1 MTEKMWYN
9 LLLEDNYIMEETDHG
24 QDYIKCRVE
33 RASPTVDWEHCW
45 RLARLSGL
53 GPENMTFLFKLL
65 HQILPTQERVA
76 RTKPCTRSSC
86 KMPGCHVEVENLEH
100 SLIFCQ
106 SNDDVGLLLLE
117 LLRGITPALQPQS
130 LLRLEFHVEPELE
143 LPVVFFISTV
153 LNSLWNLRQSGNRV
167 QKYLVRSQM
176 EAKINLLRETR
187 HSATV
192 VKLEEFTLS
201 MFH

>member
-1 MTEKMWYN
+1 
-9 LLLEDNYIMEETDHG
+9 
-24 QDYIKCRVE
+24 
-33 RASPTVDWEHCW
+33 
-45 RLARLSGL
+45 
-53 GPENMTFLFKLL
+53 
-65 HQILPTQERVA
+65 
-76 RTKPCTRSSC
+76 
-86 KMPGCHVEVENLEH
+86 MPGCTVEVENLEH

-106 SNDDVGLLLLE
+106 SNDDVGLHLLE

-130 LLRLEFHVEPELE
+130 LLRLEFHVDPELE
-143 LPVVFFISTV
+143 LPVGFFISTV
-153 LNSLWNLRQSGNRV
+153 LNYLWNLRQSGNRV

>member
-1 MTEKMWYN
+1 M
-9 LLLEDNYIMEETDHG
+9 
-24 QDYIKCRVE
+24 
-33 RASPTVDWEHCW
+33 
-45 RLARLSGL
+45 ARLSGL
-53 GPENMTFLFKLL
+53 GQENMTFLFKLL
-65 HQILPTQERVA
+65 NQILPTQERVA
-76 RTKPCTRSSC
+76 RTKSGTRSSC
-86 KMPGCHVEVENLEH
+86 KMPGCHAEVENMEH

-153 LNSLWNLRQSGNRV
+153 LNSLWILRQSGNRV